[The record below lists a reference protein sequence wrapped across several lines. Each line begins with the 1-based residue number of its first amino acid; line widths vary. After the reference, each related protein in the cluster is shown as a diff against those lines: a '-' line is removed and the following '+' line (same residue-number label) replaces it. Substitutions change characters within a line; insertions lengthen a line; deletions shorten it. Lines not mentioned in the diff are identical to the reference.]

1 MRRADKNMV
10 FLSSSAKFFVFY
22 LILFPVMF
30 LYGGQFKDVVGG
42 GGEGLINFFSLVVA
56 LSVLKLGFPRNIG
69 VSSFFVLLYFFF
81 VCFLSLIRVVFEGV
95 WSTPSYIL
103 YFSFFVLNIF
113 AFFSGVLLIDKRVI
127 SRPSISVVLFF
138 ILFSIFVFFLF
149 NNFLGFYVNKN
160 WAALGGFLIILLRVI
175 INSKIYLIDKLI
187 FTVYAVVSQFVFD
200 SQGVALAS
208 GIVSLGSIFSFW
220 TWRFLLPIV
229 SIVSYTSVLV
239 LISFPFFVGWFL
251 GRPMGVAFSAWWQIS
266 FGERLGSGRVEYWI
280 ALVDMI
286 HTKEFFFGYGLDA
299 TIDAIT
305 SGKLNNISTHNLF
318 TEVFLRT
325 GFFGLIL
332 LVLAILSA
340 LHGLLKS
347 NNISMLLVLIAIL
360 ILGSVYSLGLVTHW
374 PGTVIFWLLFGALVR
389 LGRGKNLTI

>member
-1 MRRADKNMV
+1 
-10 FLSSSAKFFVFY
+10 
-22 LILFPVMF
+22 
-30 LYGGQFKDVVGG
+30 
-42 GGEGLINFFSLVVA
+42 
-56 LSVLKLGFPRNIG
+56 
-69 VSSFFVLLYFFF
+69 
-81 VCFLSLIRVVFEGV
+81 
-95 WSTPSYIL
+95 
-103 YFSFFVLNIF
+103 
-113 AFFSGVLLIDKRVI
+113 
-127 SRPSISVVLFF
+127 
-138 ILFSIFVFFLF
+138 
-149 NNFLGFYVNKN
+149 
-160 WAALGGFLIILLRVI
+160 
-175 INSKIYLIDKLI
+175 
-187 FTVYAVVSQFVFD
+187 
-200 SQGVALAS
+200 
-208 GIVSLGSIFSFW
+208 
-220 TWRFLLPIV
+220 
-229 SIVSYTSVLV
+229 
-239 LISFPFFVGWFL
+239 
-251 GRPMGVAFSAWWQIS
+251 VAFSAWWQIS